1 VLLAGEPGIE
11 PSGGLGD
18 ALRREIA
25 RGAAVLIDAPDRDLL
40 ARQLARHLAMRHRDV
55 DPVVIAYLAER
66 AEQSAHALTPV
77 ADRLLTA
84 ADRAGVPLTLAFAR
98 SELGRTPARTP
109 LSAVAGD
116 ARAGTFFLD
125 VEKVVWD
132 WPDVAG
138 RAIEELR

>member
-1 VLLAGEPGIE
+1 
-11 PSGGLGD
+11 
-18 ALRREIA
+18 
-25 RGAAVLIDAPDRDLL
+25 
-40 ARQLARHLAMRHRDV
+40 M
-55 DPVVIAYLAER
+55 
-66 AEQSAHALTPV
+66 

-109 LSAVAGD
+109 LSAVAG
-116 ARAGTFFLD
+116 AVRAGTFFLD
-125 VEKVVWD
+125 GEKVVWD